1 MKIAKHIYESRSLFF
16 YQKQGG
22 IYNELISALSQLK
35 NYTEHFPQVVS
46 VLNEVCY
53 QFAEIEQLK
62 PLKLHDILS
71 IRPLYTMLSVTALA
85 NDHKML
91 SPDYLKTI
99 KEVAADADIVT
110 WNLFKKMLYAG
121 NKMPLENK
129 ISEVCTSHSSDA
141 EMMFQLHQ
149 NEELRK
155 QIKEFEEQ
163 LEAKDRQLEGVLN
176 ESAKQYDTIRS
187 LTKKLDSKPEEI
199 FTFMSILEYI
209 TKNCIARNC
218 DPILEMLNE
227 MCVKAKDWK
236 KVEKI
241 TEVKQKIAEANVKVV
256 NNYNTIQNS
265 NAFLGQVNNP
275 QFPSNPQYT
284 FGNGKQ

>member
-1 MKIAKHIYESRSLFF
+1 MKISKHTYESRSLFF

-35 NYTEHFPQVVS
+35 NCTEHFPMVLS

-53 QFAEIEQLK
+53 QFAEIEHQK

-71 IRPLYTMLSVTALA
+71 IRPLYSMLSVAALA
-85 NDHKML
+85 NNQKLLTPVH
-91 SPDYLKTI
+91 LKTI
-99 KEVAADADIVT
+99 MAVASESDIVT
-110 WNLFKKMLYAG
+110 WNLFKKMLYA
-121 NKMPLENK
+121 NQKMPSAN
-129 ISEVCTSHSSDA
+129 ITSEVCISQNEEA
-141 EMMFQLHQ
+141 ERRFLLDQ
-149 NEELRK
+149 NEELKK
-155 QIKEFEEQ
+155 QIKELEEQ
-163 LEAKDRQLEGVLN
+163 LKSKEH
-176 ESAKQYDTIRS
+176 KQ
-187 LTKKLDSKPEEI
+187 DS
-199 FTFMSILEYI
+199 FSFLSILDYV
-209 TKNCIARNC
+209 TKNCLARNC
-218 DPILEMLNE
+218 DPILEMLND

-275 QFPSNPQYT
+275 QFPSNPQYIID
-284 FGNGKQ
+284 NGK